1 MTQKTLEKT
10 LFERIGGEEAVNAA
24 VDIFY
29 RKVLADETLAPFF
42 ETTDME
48 EQHKKQKAFMTFAF
62 GGPNNYS
69 GKDMRE
75 AHKGLVDRGMNETH
89 FDAVAGHLQDT
100 MSELNVPSQIA
111 GEVMAV
117 AGSTKSD
124 VLNK

>member
-10 LFERIGGEEAVNAA
+10 LFERIGGEEAVSAA

-42 ETTDME
+42 ETTDMV
-48 EQHKKQKAFMTFAF
+48 EQHKKQKAFLTFAF

-89 FDAVAGHLQDT
+89 FNSVAGHLQDT
-100 MSELNVPSQIA
+100 LSELNVPSQVA
-111 GEVMAV
+111 GEVMAI

-124 VLNK
+124 VLNQ